1 MKQICRFNKNRDLKE
16 VVPGLTP
23 NLKIAMQEH
32 VVLDTGI
39 TPEYNN
45 IDDPANI
52 VGRVRDVFDAVEAQ
66 RALASS
72 IKSQNNNTTPAETS
86 GTGENE

>member
-1 MKQICRFNKNRDLKE
+1 MYQICRFNKDRDLKE

-23 NLKIAMQEH
+23 NLKIAMKEH

-39 TPEYNN
+39 SPEYNN

-52 VGRVRDVFDAVEAQ
+52 VGRVRDVFDAIEAQ
-66 RALASS
+66 RSIASS
-72 IKSQNNNTTPAETS
+72 MKSQTS
-86 GTGENE
+86 SEASVSSGENE

>member
-1 MKQICRFNKNRDLKE
+1 MKQICKFDKNRDLKE
-16 VVPGLTP
+16 VVPGLAP

-39 TPEYNN
+39 SPEYNN

-52 VGRVRDVFDAVEAQ
+52 IGRVRDVFDAVEAQ
-66 RALASS
+66 RALTSS
-72 IKSQNNNTTPAETS
+72 MKSQNNNPTSAENS
-86 GTGENE
+86 GAGENE

>member
-1 MKQICRFNKNRDLKE
+1 MKQICKYNKNRDLKE

-66 RALASS
+66 RAMLSS
-72 IKSQNNNTTPAETS
+72 AKQSEPSPAPVPTDN
-86 GTGENE
+86 GKNE

>member
-1 MKQICRFNKNRDLKE
+1 MKQICNYNKERDLKE

-39 TPEYNN
+39 SPEYNN

-52 VGRVRDVFDAVEAQ
+52 IGRVRDVFDAVEAQ

-72 IKSQNNNTTPAETS
+72 MKSQNNTTTSAESS

>member
-1 MKQICRFNKNRDLKE
+1 MKQICRFNRKRDLKE

-23 NLKIAMQEH
+23 NLRIAMQEH

-39 TPEYNN
+39 SPEYNN

-52 VGRVRDVFDAVEAQ
+52 LGRVRDVFDAVEAQ

-72 IKSQNNNTTPAETS
+72 MKSRDNSATPVESS
-86 GTGENE
+86 GNGENE